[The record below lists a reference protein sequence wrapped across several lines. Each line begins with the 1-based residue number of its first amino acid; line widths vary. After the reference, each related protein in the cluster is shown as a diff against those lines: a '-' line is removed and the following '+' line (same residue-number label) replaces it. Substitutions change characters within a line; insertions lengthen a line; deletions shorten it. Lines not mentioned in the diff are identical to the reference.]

1 MSVSTR
7 RARSRF
13 GERGSAI
20 IEAALATPVFFL
32 MLFGVM
38 EIGMLL
44 RSDLTTTHASR
55 DGARAA
61 SVFGREA
68 ETDFLVLQT
77 IRHAINAIGVDDIEF
92 VVIYR
97 LASPTDAMDPACRT
111 ASQVGI
117 CNRYV
122 RADFELALDY
132 TNGNPTPNFRCGPAA
147 VDRFWCPG
155 DRDSSIETADYVG
168 VVIETEHEYIT
179 GFFGE
184 DKLLSDHPVIRIE
197 PELNQ

>member
-1 MSVSTR
+1 MSVATR
-7 RARSRF
+7 RARSRR

-38 EIGMLL
+38 EIGLLL
-44 RSDLTTTHASR
+44 RTDLTTTHASR

-77 IRHAINAIGVDDIEF
+77 IRHGIDAIGVDDIEY

-97 LASPTDAMDPACRT
+97 LASPTDVMDPACRT
-111 ASQVGI
+111 TSQVGI

-122 RADFELALDY
+122 RADFDLALDY

-168 VVIETEHEYIT
+168 VFIETEHQYIT

-184 DKLLSDHPVIRIE
+184 NQRLSETTVIRIE

>member
-1 MSVSTR
+1 M
-7 RARSRF
+7 
-13 GERGSAI
+13 
-20 IEAALATPVFFL
+20 ATPVFFL

-77 IRHAINAIGVDDIEF
+77 IRHGIDAIGVDAIEY
-92 VVIYR
+92 VVIYKIDD
-97 LASPTDAMDPACRT
+97 PTDTMDQDCRT
-111 ASQVGI
+111 ASKVDV
-117 CNRYV
+117 CNRYLP
-122 RADFELALDY
+122 ADFELALDY
-132 TNGNPTPNFRCGPAA
+132 TNGNPTPHFRCGTTA

-155 DRDSSIETADYVG
+155 DRDSSIGNADYVG
-168 VVIETEHEYIT
+168 VFIETRHEYVT

-184 DKLLSDHPVIRIE
+184 DKLLSDRTVIRIE